1 MPESNKFKELRSR
14 LRELRVNLLPKN
26 FSPTGD
32 YSKRH
37 LDRARGYRLLAHAEI
52 EAYMEDICRETVT
65 IAVSRWKN
73 DKKPSPVILALMA
86 AYHSSWNA
94 AEASQKEEII
104 RIAKSRKNISSSI
117 LDVIELAH
125 LQFIQRVKDNHG
137 IKDKNVKS
145 MVLPTSIDIQDLDQT
160 WLTNLDNFGRL
171 RGEVA
176 HKAIGAQGEIN
187 PQDEFNTVKNLLDGL
202 KDLDVRLTLLRES

>member
-32 YSKRH
+32 YSKRQ